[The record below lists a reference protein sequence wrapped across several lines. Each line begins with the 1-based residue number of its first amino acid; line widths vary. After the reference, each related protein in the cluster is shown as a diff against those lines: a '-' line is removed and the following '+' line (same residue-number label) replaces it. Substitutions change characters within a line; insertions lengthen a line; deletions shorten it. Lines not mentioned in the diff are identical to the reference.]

1 MLKKE
6 KKLIVTF
13 YTSDMAFATE
23 KVCKKENIDGSLISA
38 PRKLTADCG
47 ISFATNVENK
57 SLIESAIAKYKI
69 EYDRIVEIEV

>member
-13 YTSDMAFATE
+13 HTSDMAFATE
-23 KVCKKENIDGSLISA
+23 KACKKEGVIGELISA
-38 PRKLTADCG
+38 PRKLTSDCG
-47 ISFATNVENK
+47 ISFATDLINK
-57 SLIESAIAKYKI
+57 DSIEELIKKYNI